1 MIKAGDT
8 FNIGEI
14 CPESGVYK
22 IKSSSCKPNTEC
34 CISKEQLT
42 IPLVKGKRFPPCKGC
57 HGTVVWEF
65 VKKA

>member
-1 MIKAGDT
+1 MVKKGDT

-22 IKSSSCKPNTEC
+22 LKCSCMVGCKC
-34 CISKEQLT
+34 DISEEQYT
-42 IPLVKGKRFPPCKGC
+42 IPLVKGKKFPPCRNCNDKK
-57 HGTVVWEF
+57 TKWEF